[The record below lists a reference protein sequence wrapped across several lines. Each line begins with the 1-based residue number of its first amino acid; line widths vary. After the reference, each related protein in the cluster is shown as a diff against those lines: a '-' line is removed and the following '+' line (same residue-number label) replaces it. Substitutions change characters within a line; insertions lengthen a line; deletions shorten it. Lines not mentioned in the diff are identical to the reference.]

1 MVPNI
6 RTQSYFFSRNRPCVF
21 HLGALWN
28 VRYTQVTHF
37 IFASGKKKSKM
48 CFHLLNATFA
58 QLQHGQVVV
67 SFSVV
72 VIKRQRKF
80 ETLIG
85 QRQVCYAL

>member
-1 MVPNI
+1 MSDTLRLHRLRI
-6 RTQSYFFSRNRPCVF
+6 LS
-21 HLGALWN
+21 L
-28 VRYTQVTHF
+28 QV
-37 IFASGKKKSKM
+37 GKKKSKM